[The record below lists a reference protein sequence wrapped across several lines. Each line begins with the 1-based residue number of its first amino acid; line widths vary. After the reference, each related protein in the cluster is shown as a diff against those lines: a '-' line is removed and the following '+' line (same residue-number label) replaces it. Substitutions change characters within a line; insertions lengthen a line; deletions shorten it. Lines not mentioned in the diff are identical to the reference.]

1 MNLLCLRNWLVCFR
15 NKCWIGKIWALVAT
29 WKVSVFSRIWIEFNL
44 NTGKYCPEELRIRT
58 LFTQWLSWWYPFF
71 LYLDNFINTMKVRLS
86 SAVPILFLALSGIN
100 PSAPNA
106 PFLYPLK
113 SSENLKVFWC
123 FQGVE
128 KECIGKKWDKI
139 YCLLWRTSSG

>member
-1 MNLLCLRNWLVCFR
+1 MLCLRNCLVCFR
-15 NKCWIGKIWALVAT
+15 NKCWIDKIWALVTT
-29 WKVSVFSRIWIEFNL
+29 WKVSVFSHHLDWIQSKYRKIL
-44 NTGKYCPEELRIRT
+44 PRRTPNTDIVHPVTILMI
-58 LFTQWLSWWYPFF
+58 SFF
-71 LYLDNFINTMKVRLS
+71 LYLDNFINIVKVRLS
-86 SAVPILFLALSGIN
+86 SAVLILFLAFSGIN

-113 SSENLKVFWC
+113 SSVNLKVFWC
-123 FQGVE
+123 FQGLE